1 MARIAGRSRL
11 NMAPVLRSLLLM
23 TLGIALLTANDAA
36 SKYLVQT
43 YPVGQVIGLRQ
54 AATLLV
60 LIPYVMYFSR
70 WSALR
75 VVDWPGQLGRGL
87 LFIIGSVFIVW
98 SLAELPLAT
107 AITMLFASPIF
118 MVLLSAPL
126 LGERI
131 GRHRWIAVIGGFAGV
146 LIILRPGAESFQWAL
161 LLPLAAA
168 MINALRDVLTRR
180 LSRTETSIA
189 ILFWS
194 NITLRLAGGGLACG
208 AVVPRRRHIQR
219 QRAFPDHRG
228 PAHRR
233 SLGAGADPLHRAA
246 VGGGHRFRRLGRTA
260 GTVAVGG
267 RRGDRR
273 QQPLHDPR
281 RAAALT
287 APHPLSRQ
295 GYRALIA
302 VGWAHGYS

>member
-1 MARIAGRSRL
+1 MV
-11 NMAPVLRSLLLM
+11 PVLRSLLLM
-23 TLGIALLTANDAA
+23 TLGVALLTANDAA
-36 SKYLVQT
+36 SKYLVQSF
-43 YPVGQVIGLRQ
+43 PVGQVIGLRQ

-75 VVDWPGQLGRGL
+75 VVDWPGQLGRGM

-118 MVLLSAPL
+118 MVVLSAPL
-126 LGERI
+126 LGESI

-168 MINALRDVLTRR
+168 MINALRDVITRR

-194 NITLRLAGGGLACG
+194 NIILMAGGFATLPFGWQPVDWHAGLWFLAAGIFNGSAHFLIIEALRTGEASVLAPVRYTALLWAALIGFVVWGELPELWLWAG
-208 AVVPRRRHIQR
+208 AAVIVGSSLYMIRGERRR
-219 QRAFPDHRG
+219 
-228 PAHRR
+228 
-233 SLGAGADPLHRAA
+233 
-246 VGGGHRFRRLGRTA
+246 
-260 GTVAVGG
+260 
-267 RRGDRR
+267 
-273 QQPLHDPR
+273 
-281 RAAALT
+281 
-287 APHPLSRQ
+287 
-295 GYRALIA
+295 
-302 VGWAHGYS
+302 